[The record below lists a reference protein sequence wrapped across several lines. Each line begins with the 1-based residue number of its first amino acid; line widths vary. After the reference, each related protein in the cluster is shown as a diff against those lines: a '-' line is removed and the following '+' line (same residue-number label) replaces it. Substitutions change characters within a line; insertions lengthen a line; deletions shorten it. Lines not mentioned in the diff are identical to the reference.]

1 MYIFISCSLLLSRW
15 LLLLFLLSWHFVLMK
30 IQEAMEE
37 HGVLVRVLNLSD
49 REDIKRAHVH
59 AMLLFLELI
68 NGNLSVVDSQ
78 EVIQCFVLL
87 DVEVGSLDIVAQ
99 FGNTLLLSR

>member
-1 MYIFISCSLLLSRW
+1 
-15 LLLLFLLSWHFVLMK
+15 MK